1 MTMAKKASIHVR
13 VDQDLKDNVQS
24 ILDDI
29 GMDMSS
35 AITVYLKAINRKQ
48 GIPFDLRLN
57 AIDETLAEVEA
68 GKGESYDS
76 VDDWWEAMNADDSKR
91 AGG

>member
-1 MTMAKKASIHVR
+1 MAKKASIHVR
-13 VDQDLKDNVQS
+13 VDQDLKDSVQS

-48 GIPFDLRLN
+48 LG
-57 AIDETLAEVEA
+57 
-68 GKGESYDS
+68 
-76 VDDWWEAMNADDSKR
+76 
-91 AGG
+91 

>member
-1 MTMAKKASIHVR
+1 MTKKVSIHVR
-13 VDQDLKDNVQS
+13 VDQDLKDSVQS

-57 AIDETLAEVEA
+57 AIDEALAEVEA

-76 VDDWWEAMNADDSKR
+76 IDDWWEAMNADDKK
-91 AGG
+91 AGR